1 MLSFKIGTN
10 VVDASNVYEVKKILL
25 NNIKI
30 VDKQLKDQNVLRNVT
45 KAAILFK
52 RNDSDNTCYML
63 TKTFEETLEK
73 ILSLRDELRV
83 MHRHLD
89 NISRLEIN
97 LHIVRVG
104 IEAVELGRI
113 AEPASDFNISDLNK
127 TFWGTF

>member
-45 KAAILFK
+45 KDAILFK

-113 AEPASDFNISDLNK
+113 AEPARI
-127 TFWGTF
+127 